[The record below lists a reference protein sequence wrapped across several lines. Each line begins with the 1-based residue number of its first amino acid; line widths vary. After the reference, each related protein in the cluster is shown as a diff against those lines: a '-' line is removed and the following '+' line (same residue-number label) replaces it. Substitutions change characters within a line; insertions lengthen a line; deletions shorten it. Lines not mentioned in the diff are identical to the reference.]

1 LRVQGR
7 IKMRREKVV
16 VAQKQQQEGRGTKE
30 IRE

>member
-7 IKMRREKVV
+7 IKLRREKVV
-16 VAQKQQQEGRGTKE
+16 VTQKQQQEGRGTKE